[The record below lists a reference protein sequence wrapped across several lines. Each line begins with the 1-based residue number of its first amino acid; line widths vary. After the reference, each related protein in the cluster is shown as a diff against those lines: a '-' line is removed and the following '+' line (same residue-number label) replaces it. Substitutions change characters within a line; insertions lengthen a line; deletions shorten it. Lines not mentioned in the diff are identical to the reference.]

1 MMGGYGSTRWQLHSK
16 KYTTDDCR
24 SISIFELKRDKL
36 LEPGLFRSGS
46 WVWRNRLTGEKVSS
60 IGYEI
65 NLKGESLYLRL
76 HYSHSSGWTGE
87 KVDVDYQVPLK
98 TTVCHFGGYR
108 YWFICP
114 ISVNGRYCGRR
125 IGKLYLAPGSRY
137 FACRHCQDLT
147 YRSSQE
153 SDKGVNMLK
162 KMDTLALLQAMNSG
176 EVDMLKGLKA
186 LPDDIFRR

>member
-1 MMGGYGSTRWQLHSK
+1 MGGYGSTRWQLHSK
-16 KYTTDDCR
+16 KHTTDDCR

-36 LEPGLFRSGS
+36 LVPGRFQSGG

-65 NLKGESLYLRL
+65 NLKDESSYLRL
-76 HYSHSSGWTGE
+76 YYIHTSGWTNE
-87 KVDVDYQVPLK
+87 KFDVDYQVPLK
-98 TTVCHFGGYR
+98 KMACNFGGYR

-125 IGKLYLAPGSRY
+125 VGKLFLAPGSRY
-137 FACRHCQDLT
+137 FACRHCHDLT

-153 SDKGVNMLK
+153 SDKTVNMLK
-162 KMDTLALLQAMNSG
+162 KMGTLELLQAMNSG
-176 EVDMLKGLKA
+176 EVDILKGWKA
-186 LPDDIFRR
+186 LPDGIFRR